1 MSSGSYSPFISS
13 MSLKNNRLEII
24 VAISDKS
31 VNTDN
36 LIKTSNDIINSN
48 YSFVLLAIDA
58 SGNVFKFRSENN
70 RENNITCDNSLLLE
84 TPYSISDKIE
94 SKYRLTCNDGSI
106 IMDLYYTV
114 IGKSKIVPLL
124 TRSNRI
130 KIIKIMVELNFN

>member
-1 MSSGSYSPFISS
+1 

-48 YSFVLLAIDA
+48 YSFVLLAIDT